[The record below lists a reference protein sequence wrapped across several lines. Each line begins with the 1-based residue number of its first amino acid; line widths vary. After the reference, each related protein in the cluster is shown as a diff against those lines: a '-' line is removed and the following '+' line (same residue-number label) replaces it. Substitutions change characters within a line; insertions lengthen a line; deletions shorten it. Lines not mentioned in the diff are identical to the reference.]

1 MVLPALPALAGASQM
16 FGLAQFGLGAAQ
28 AGLGFM
34 AKQQQYASDVA
45 FQNANSKFATWQAGF
60 NARVNDAN
68 NQYRYWQETVNYNQE
83 LAYANSLR
91 NVETLKAIRQA
102 EVVRD
107 TRAAAG
113 ANYILQSEAIASQ
126 FAEQEMAAAVAQQQY
141 SWRAL
146 QGRASVR
153 AMGREGRS
161 VDRLV
166 NNYARQ
172 EGDFMALQQINSD
185 IRGRQYTRAQAGQV
199 AQYLSQ
205 YNSQQFYDEAPIL
218 DPIPPFPPLPTMVT
232 PPPPSRAGAAPSM
245 GAFGMNLLNAGIGA
259 YGSALG
265 FEQQRRSLLIPNS
278 RNGVG
283 L

>member
-1 MVLPALPALAGASQM
+1 MVLPVLAGASQM
-16 FGLAQFGLGAAQ
+16 AGLAQFGLGAAQ

-34 AKQQQYASDVA
+34 AKQQQYANDVA
-45 FQNANSKFATWQAGF
+45 FQKANSRFASWQAGF

-83 LAYANSLR
+83 LAYAHTQR

-113 ANYILQSEAIASQ
+113 ADYILQSEAIAAQ

-146 QGRASVR
+146 QARSSVR
-153 AMGREGRS
+153 AMGREGKS

-172 EGDFMALQQINSD
+172 EGDYYALQEINQG
-185 IRGRQYTRAQAGQV
+185 IRTRQYSRAQSGQI

-205 YNSQQFYDEAPIL
+205 YNSQTFYEETPVL

-232 PPPPSRAGAAPSM
+232 PAPPSRTGAPPSVA
-245 GAFGMNLLNAGIGA
+245 AFGLGLLGAGVSGYNA
-259 YGSALG
+259 ALS
-265 FEQQRRSLLIPNS
+265 FESSRQRLLTPGG
-278 RNGVG
+278 R
-283 L
+283 